1 MLAGMSEAELRD
13 RAMRAVAAAA
23 GEVAGDPTRPTFH
36 FLPPAQ
42 WMNDTHGAFYLNG
55 HYHVFY
61 QFQPWHD
68 MSGPDQTA
76 EGIGWGHARSPD
88 LVRWEFLPPALLP
101 LADQGERGLA
111 SGSACIRVDGV
122 PMLFYTRTPF
132 GTPENKRE
140 AWGALPADDEL
151 LTWRRVDLG
160 LRAGQSGV
168 PADIRFNWADMYVFA
183 VGGRTFAIFKE
194 ANGLVVEAR
203 DEALTQWQAV
213 SFLGGGHVI
222 GDHTPTSPA
231 VAGECPNVFSIAGSQ
246 VLIRSTYP
254 ISYLIGAF
262 DADAITFES
271 GSGPHVLDYGYGGA
285 GYDDPPSLS
294 RGLYGT
300 TVFEDAA
307 GDPAGRTI
315 LLGWVSGFR
324 TGRGWRG
331 CMSLPRVLSIREG
344 VLIQR
349 PLPELR
355 QLRGDH
361 VRRDDLV
368 VASGTRRVDGVRG
381 NALEIV
387 AELDRGSAAACGL
400 RLRCGSN
407 GMGGLEIRWSD
418 DGLLVAGTRIDAN
431 EPVLRRRHDGRLT
444 LHLFLDRS
452 VMELFINDGA
462 ATVTRVN
469 YPDDEDR
476 DVALFADDGE
486 ARAVSLDVWQL
497 AAS

>member
-1 MLAGMSEAELRD
+1 MLTSMTEAELRD
-13 RAMRAVAAAA
+13 RAMQVVAAAA
-23 GEVAGDPTRPTFH
+23 EKVAGNPTRPTFH

-42 WMNDTHGAFYLNG
+42 WMNDTHGTFWRDDR
-55 HYHVFY
+55 YHVFY

-68 MSGPDQTA
+68 LSGPGQTA

-101 LADQGERGLA
+101 LADEGERGLA
-111 SGSACIRVDGV
+111 SGSACIRADGV
-122 PMLFYTRTPF
+122 PMLFYTRTPV

-140 AWGALPADDEL
+140 AWGALPADEEL

-160 LRAGQSGV
+160 LRAGESGV
-168 PADIRFNWADMYVFA
+168 PADIRFNWADMYVFE
-183 VGGRTFAIFKE
+183 VGGRTFATFKE

-203 DEALTQWQAV
+203 DEALISWRAV
-213 SFLGGGHVI
+213 GFLGGGHVI
-222 GDHTPTSPA
+222 GDHTPASPA
-231 VAGECPNVFSIAGSQ
+231 VAGECPNVFTVDDRQ

-254 ISYLIGAF
+254 ISYVIGSFDPDAVAF
-262 DADAITFES
+262 DAHGD
-271 GSGPHVLDYGYGGA
+271 PRVLDYGYGGA

-307 GDPAGRTI
+307 ARTI

-331 CMSLPRVLSIREG
+331 CMSLPRVLTIEG
-344 VLIQR
+344 GYLLQR

-355 QLRGDH
+355 QLRGAHTHLDE
-361 VRRDDLV
+361 LV
-368 VASGTRRVDGVRG
+368 VDSGTCPIEGVRG
-381 NALEIV
+381 DVLEIV
-387 AELDRGSAAACGL
+387 AELERGSAAACGL

-418 DGLLVAGTRIDAN
+418 DGLLVAGTRIAAD
-431 EPVLRRRHDGRLT
+431 EPVLRRRQDGRLA
-444 LHLFLDRS
+444 LHLFLDRT
-452 VMELFINDGA
+452 VMELFVNDGA
-462 ATVTRVN
+462 ASVTRVV
-469 YPDDEDR
+469 YPNDEDLH
-476 DVALFADDGE
+476 VSLFADDGE
-486 ARAVSLDVWQL
+486 AKVASLDAWQL
-497 AAS
+497 TAL

>member
-140 AWGALPADDEL
+140 AWGALPADEEL
-151 LTWRRVDLG
+151 LTWRRVELG

-183 VGGRTFAIFKE
+183 VGGRTFATFKE

-213 SFLGGGHVI
+213 GFL
-222 GDHTPTSPA
+222 
-231 VAGECPNVFSIAGSQ
+231 
-246 VLIRSTYP
+246 
-254 ISYLIGAF
+254 
-262 DADAITFES
+262 

-324 TGRGWRG
+324 TGRGWQG
-331 CMSLPRVLSIREG
+331 CMSLPRVLSIRDG

-381 NALEIV
+381 DALEIV
-387 AELDRGSAAACGL
+387 AELYRGSAAACGL
-400 RLRCGSN
+400 RPRCGSN

-486 ARAVSLDVWQL
+486 ARAVSLDVW
-497 AAS
+497 